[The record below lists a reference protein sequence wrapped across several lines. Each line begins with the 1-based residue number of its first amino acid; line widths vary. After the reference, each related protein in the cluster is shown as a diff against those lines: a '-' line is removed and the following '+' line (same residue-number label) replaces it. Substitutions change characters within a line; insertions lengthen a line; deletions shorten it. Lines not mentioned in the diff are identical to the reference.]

1 MAAQDRKTSGAD
13 DVMVYNNI
21 VVLILEDLE
30 TDHEKRKRLKE
41 KIIVLQFTLIQ
52 EFSLTVQNLL
62 LTWIAHCDLTSQLGI
77 SIGQS
82 VEKDWNT
89 IQQYLSTHHLI
100 ISM

>member
-13 DVMVYNNI
+13 NVMVYNNI

-41 KIIVLQFTLIQ
+41 KIIVLQFTLIY

-62 LTWIAHCDLTSQLGI
+62 LTWITYCDLTS
-77 SIGQS
+77 
-82 VEKDWNT
+82 
-89 IQQYLSTHHLI
+89 
-100 ISM
+100 